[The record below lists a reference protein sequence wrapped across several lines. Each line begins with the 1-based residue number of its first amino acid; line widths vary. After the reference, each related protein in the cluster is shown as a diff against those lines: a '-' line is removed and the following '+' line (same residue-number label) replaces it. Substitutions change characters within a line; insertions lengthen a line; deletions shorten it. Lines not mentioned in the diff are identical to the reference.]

1 MKRPTK
7 VTKPLSWEE
16 RFQQLVEY
24 KQKHGHTVVPQL
36 YPELG
41 MWVHRQRRDYKKM
54 VAGRKNYMTPEK
66 LEKLQ
71 SIGFVFHAKQ
81 SGARGFIKDP
91 PEQELPNSSTV
102 GNTAPKRKMTKARLP
117 IRPRKNQILDDDS
130 DDDDNDENDSQ
141 DDNGSMT
148 SEEGG
153 HFNHYGQPQPVAA
166 AAAMP
171 NNNSNVHMMQYNT
184 MHNHQ
189 HNYRHQHPQDQ
200 QQQPP
205 PHHHHPNMYYPS

>member
-7 VTKPLSWEE
+7 ITKPLSWEE

-24 KQKHGHTVVPQL
+24 KEKHGHTVVPQL

-54 VAGRKNYMTPEK
+54 VSGKKNYMTQEK

-81 SGARGFIKDP
+81 SGARGMLRDP
-91 PEQELPNSSTV
+91 EEQELPNSTTV
-102 GNTAPKRKMTKARLP
+102 GNTAPKRKTAKPRLP

-130 DDDDNDENDSQ
+130 DDDDDENDSQ
-141 DDNGSMT
+141 DDHDDNGSMT

-153 HFNHYGQPQPVAA
+153 HFNQYGQHQPVAA

-171 NNNSNVHMMQYNT
+171 PNNNVHMMQYNT
-184 MHNHQ
+184 VHNQQ
-189 HNYRHQHPQDQ
+189 HNYRHQHPQQ
-200 QQQPP
+200 QQP